1 MMRHAVRQ
9 FIEKEIVPDLD
20 QYEHEGRPPYDALRK
35 MFATFGIDAA
45 ARAGF
50 ARRMGRQKLLLEL
63 KGKPVVRWSVEVVL
77 PHVGDC
83 VVVTGQDDAT
93 VRGALAGLAVRFVVN
108 PRPQDGQGSSIAI
121 GAAALKPW
129 TAAAFVAL
137 GDQPLTPGSVIPALL
152 AAQQR
157 GGKAIAAPS
166 YRGTRGTP
174 VLFSSEVF
182 PELRALGGDAGA
194 RAVLDARS
202 ERVEL
207 VELDVAMPA
216 DVDTPE
222 DFARLHV
229 Q

>member
-1 MMRHAVRQ
+1 VLA
-9 FIEKEIVPDLD
+9 
-20 QYEHEGRPPYDALRK
+20 
-35 MFATFGIDAA
+35 
-45 ARAGF
+45 AGF
-50 ARRMGRQKLLLEL
+50 SRRMGRQKLLLEL
-63 KGKPVVRWSVEVVL
+63 KGKPVVRWSVEAVL

-93 VRGALAGLAVRFVVN
+93 VRAALADLAVRFAVN
-108 PRPQDGQGSSIAI
+108 PRPQDGQGSSIAV

-129 TAAAFVAL
+129 TAAALVAL
-137 GDQPLTPGSVIPALL
+137 GDQPLTPSSVIPALL

-182 PELRALGGDAGA
+182 PELRALAGDSGA
-194 RAVLDARS
+194 RGVLAARPD
-202 ERVEL
+202 RVEV